1 MAKKVRKWCRG
12 DREKS
17 VNGRDYY
24 DSLKMYNIYIVV
36 GIDSICMKAIQI
48 SVSVRDRLKDSDK
61 NGTLDDRL
69 NLLMDKSEKP
79 SVIYKS
85 KKQGRTNLRIKDETL
100 ERLKE
105 YKLYKTESHSDT
117 ILRLLDGLSD

>member
-1 MAKKVRKWCRG
+1 MVQG
-12 DREKS
+12 
-17 VNGRDYY
+17 
-24 DSLKMYNIYIVV
+24 YNIYILV
-36 GIDSICMKAIQI
+36 GTDSICMKAIQI
-48 SVSVRDRLKDSDK
+48 SVNVRDRLKDSDK

-79 SVIYKS
+79 LVKYQN

-105 YKLYKTESHSDT
+105 YKLYATESHSDT
-117 ILRLLDGLSD
+117 ILRLLNSVDEF